1 LSVWKI
7 TKSKNGTNQKA
18 LSNVTNPINH
28 YSFNFGYLYD
38 ANGNQ
43 YADFNK
49 GIAWIQFNS
58 LNLPRKI
65 QVGNGNKAEYFY
77 DATGVKYK
85 AQWGYAATPQNIPL
99 GATGTEYQ
107 SPTGVSRTEY
117 CGNYVYENGNL
128 RRIVTPEGY
137 VATNNTVTEV
147 MIRNTWRHRYL
158 LKDHLGNTRRT
169 LNANALNST
178 SPTVIPSGQLIDYY
192 PFGLEIT
199 RVSNPEGEDY
209 SPSYLAGAT
218 IPYLY
223 NGKEI
228 DRMHGLNCYDYGA
241 RYYDG
246 ATGRWHGVDPLAEKK
261 PWISHY
267 VYCRD
272 NPMNM
277 IDPDGRDEWEV
288 NDSGFL
294 KKIPNTES
302 KIDKIFPIDNEGK
315 RKVEVKPHELEKG
328 TLDKLQSHPDFE
340 NPLSPDVHKLTIS
353 SDNGADKLAEFL
365 WNNTKVEFTL
375 TKSSETNYITT
386 SHEEK
391 KEQGLDRAINR
402 GFIKGVINEHI
413 HNHPSNNP
421 NPSKSDIKTKT
432 NVQKLTIF
440 KNTVFKI
447 YTKKKNNA
455 TNYHTY

>member
-1 LSVWKI
+1 
-7 TKSKNGTNQKA
+7 
-18 LSNVTNPINH
+18 
-28 YSFNFGYLYD
+28 
-38 ANGNQ
+38 
-43 YADFNK
+43 
-49 GIAWIQFNS
+49 
-58 LNLPRKI
+58 LPRKI
-65 QVGNGNKAEYFY
+65 QFGNGNKAEYFY

-137 VATNNTVTEV
+137 VVTNNNVTEV

-228 DRMHGLNCYDYGA
+228 DRMHGLNWYDYGA

-246 ATGRWHGVDPLAEKK
+246 ATGRWHGVDPLAEKYY
-261 PWISHY
+261 WINTY
-267 VYCRD
+267 AYCVN
-272 NPMNM
+272 NPVRY
-277 IDPDGRDEWEV
+277 IDPDGRQVQQPWSHEKRERFISSVRTTNEAGSKAVSASVSATASVWSAGGKVQVGGVTAEGKIGAGNV
-288 NDSGFL
+288 TGKVSTENLSVKGNALEAKGELSVSGVVSVKGAATVAETKVSVDKNL
-294 KKIPNTES
+294 DVNTE
-302 KIDKIFPIDNEGK
+302 
-315 RKVEVKPHELEKG
+315 VKGASISGSAQTGKG
-328 TLDKLQSHPDFE
+328 TYVSVDDKATVGIGAKISIVKAAVSVNVKAAAEWLGGVV
-340 NPLSPDVHKLTIS
+340 NTIGIAVTPEIKVPVI
-353 SDNGADKLAEFL
+353 DDK
-365 WNNTKVEFTL
+365 
-375 TKSSETNYITT
+375 
-386 SHEEK
+386 EK
-391 KEQGLDRAINR
+391 K
-402 GFIKGVINEHI
+402 
-413 HNHPSNNP
+413 
-421 NPSKSDIKTKT
+421 
-432 NVQKLTIF
+432 
-440 KNTVFKI
+440 
-447 YTKKKNNA
+447 
-455 TNYHTY
+455 